1 MNLHDI
7 FTFGKYKGLTLKE
20 VYQGTANLNRDLV
33 KKYLINTVDSELKI
47 INSVVT
53 VGDFTSS
60 VIEDSKISI
69 SETVEMKLK
78 DTESYKN
85 KKHLTEIMNFE
96 IEDTYLK
103 GVTIHK
109 NLGNDW
115 TESIEKLFSNRNNLM
130 EISLGYMSFN
140 DFNTKVY
147 SSGKEKTE
155 IAEGDPQYISWCIEN
170 IDKFYVDVDDFDE
183 LQKLEVYKFIGI
195 EITHRIEDAY
205 YYKLKI
211 SRSIRSYSTKIIG
224 LNACKQ
230 VDDFFEENQRNL
242 EFEYNRP
249 SYGKYN
255 GYNGWS
261 DDVIDDA
268 FEGDPENTWNVD

>member
-1 MNLHDI
+1 MNLF
-7 FTFGKYKGLTLKE
+7 FTINRADKLAYISLTLKE

-33 KKYLINTVDSELKI
+33 KKYLINTAASELKT

-53 VGDFTSS
+53 LGDFTSS

-85 KKHLTEIMNFE
+85 KKLLIEIMNFE

-115 TESIEKLFSNRNNLM
+115 TEPIEKLFSNRNNLM

-155 IAEGDPQYISWCIEN
+155 IAKGDPQYISWCIEN

-195 EITHRIEDAY
+195 ELTHRIEDTY

-211 SRSIRSYSTKIIG
+211 RRSIRSYSTKIIG
-224 LNACKQ
+224 LNAGKQ
-230 VDDFFEENQRNL
+230 VDDIFEEEEIQRNS

-255 GYNGWS
+255 G
-261 DDVIDDA
+261 
-268 FEGDPENTWNVD
+268 